1 MCEWCKL
8 IAKLCNGLT
17 WGYCEHCICENLF
30 TIKENLTSLSRLLW
44 DVFMSDNQK
53 NHIEP
58 QGNNQIKNYR
68 IMEDK
73 NRHQLPQTKKDELVN
88 TALNTKAVENIVAE
102 NISSDEEF
110 EEVKIASETRF
121 PARSTQKK
129 GYYYQ
134 YGH

>member
-1 MCEWCKL
+1 
-8 IAKLCNGLT
+8 
-17 WGYCEHCICENLF
+17 
-30 TIKENLTSLSRLLW
+30 
-44 DVFMSDNQK
+44 MSDNQK

-88 TALNTKAVENIVAE
+88 TALKTKAVENIVAE